1 MNNETEDTAY
11 DYRFLDYRLD
21 QLELNLRKG
30 QEKLEKEY
38 KESNKTI
45 LETLTAM
52 QEGQNEQNRTI
63 VELIQRQKN
72 VEEKM
77 KCIDKLKEVATK
89 NTTKVH
95 ELERRIDI
103 YKQVLV
109 GVAISA
115 VSALVI
121 GVLKFL

>member
-1 MNNETEDTAY
+1 MNNETEDPTY

>member
-1 MNNETEDTAY
+1 MNNETEDTTY

-77 KCIDKLKEVATK
+77 KCIDKLRDVATE
-89 NTTKVH
+89 NTTRVK

-103 YKQVLV
+103 YKQVLIGV
-109 GVAISA
+109 GISA
-115 VSALVI
+115 VSALII

>member
-1 MNNETEDTAY
+1 MNNETEDTTY

-109 GVAISA
+109 GVGISA

-121 GVLKFL
+121 GVLKFI

>member
-1 MNNETEDTAY
+1 MNNETEDTTY

-77 KCIDKLKEVATK
+77 KCIDKLRDVATE
-89 NTTKVH
+89 NTTRVK

-109 GVAISA
+109 GVGISA
-115 VSALVI
+115 VSALII
-121 GVLKFL
+121 GVLKFI

>member
-1 MNNETEDTAY
+1 MNNETEDTTY

-77 KCIDKLKEVATK
+77 KCIDKLRDVATE
-89 NTTKVH
+89 NTTRVK

-109 GVAISA
+109 GVGISA
-115 VSALVI
+115 VSALII